1 MIKKIFVALALT
13 SATTGCATPYQENGL
28 LGGVHATRIDDTTV
42 QIAARGNAFTDP
54 DTIGRYVMR
63 KAAEETVADGFD
75 LFLLV
80 SSADRT
86 TQGTIVTDGSATTN
100 TTFFGQNATSRT
112 TYSAPQVIR
121 YVKPGETVTIKM
133 YKGSKPANA
142 PANLYEARDVL
153 KYLAPTPA
161 QQPTPPHG

>member
-1 MIKKIFVALALT
+1 MPGYSAGAALRRA
-13 SATTGCATPYQENGL
+13 PVPMQ
-28 LGGVHATRIDDTTV
+28 
-42 QIAARGNAFTDP
+42 
-54 DTIGRYVMR
+54 RYVAR
-63 KAAEETVADGFD
+63 I
-75 LFLLV
+75 
-80 SSADRT
+80 R
-86 TQGTIVTDGSATTN
+86 
-100 TTFFGQNATSRT
+100 NATSRT